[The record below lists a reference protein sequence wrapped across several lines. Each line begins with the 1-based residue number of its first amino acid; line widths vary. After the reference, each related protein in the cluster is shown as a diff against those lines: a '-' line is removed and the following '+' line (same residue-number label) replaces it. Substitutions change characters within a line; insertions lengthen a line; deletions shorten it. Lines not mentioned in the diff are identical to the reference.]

1 MKYMTN
7 AQIDELNL
15 LLDKHGAALTAFYNE
30 GMRQGAKNV
39 IHGMMI
45 GAAIIAGVQIT
56 RAITVSYTKE
66 LNRNWG
72 LLISG
77 SFSFSPLRRRSNHI

>member
-39 IHGMMI
+39 IHGMMV

-56 RAITVSYTKE
+56 RAIIRAHKQK
-66 LNRNWG
+66 N
-72 LLISG
+72 
-77 SFSFSPLRRRSNHI
+77 

>member
-30 GMRQGAKNV
+30 GIDRKSV
-39 IHGMMI
+39 
-45 GAAIIAGVQIT
+45 V
-56 RAITVSYTKE
+56 
-66 LNRNWG
+66 
-72 LLISG
+72 
-77 SFSFSPLRRRSNHI
+77 

>member
-56 RAITVSYTKE
+56 RAIITQAKE

-72 LLISG
+72 RLISG
-77 SFSFSPLRRRSNHI
+77 SFFAPCAARSNHI

>member
-15 LLDKHGAALTAFYNE
+15 LLDKHGAALTAFYN
-30 GMRQGAKNV
+30 QGAKNV

-56 RAITVSYTKE
+56 RAIIRAHKQK
-66 LNRNWG
+66 N
-72 LLISG
+72 
-77 SFSFSPLRRRSNHI
+77 

>member
-39 IHGMMI
+39 IHGMIKTTTPEMP
-45 GAAIIAGVQIT
+45 V
-56 RAITVSYTKE
+56 
-66 LNRNWG
+66 
-72 LLISG
+72 ISG
-77 SFSFSPLRRRSNHI
+77 FPGLSVTNALLFKVL

>member
-39 IHGMMI
+39 ILSPRRAYPSAQ
-45 GAAIIAGVQIT
+45 AA
-56 RAITVSYTKE
+56 
-66 LNRNWG
+66 
-72 LLISG
+72 SG
-77 SFSFSPLRRRSNHI
+77 

>member
-30 GMRQGAKNV
+30 GMRQGSQKCDPWYDDWRGDYCWRSDHKGNHQSTQA
-39 IHGMMI
+39 
-45 GAAIIAGVQIT
+45 
-56 RAITVSYTKE
+56 KE
-66 LNRNWG
+66 LNKNWG
-72 LLISG
+72 RLISG
-77 SFSFSPLRRRSNHI
+77 SFSFCPLRRPL

>member
-15 LLDKHGAALTAFYNE
+15 LLDKHGADLTAFYNE

-56 RAITVSYTKE
+56 RAIIRAHKQK
-66 LNRNWG
+66 N
-72 LLISG
+72 
-77 SFSFSPLRRRSNHI
+77 

>member
-15 LLDKHGAALTAFYNE
+15 LLEQHGAALTAFYNE
-30 GMRQGAKNV
+30 GMKQGAKNV

-45 GAAIIAGVQIT
+45 GAVIIAGVQIARSII
-56 RAITVSYTKE
+56 RARKNQT
-66 LNRNWG
+66 
-72 LLISG
+72 
-77 SFSFSPLRRRSNHI
+77 

>member
-45 GAAIIAGVQIT
+45 L
-56 RAITVSYTKE
+56 S
-66 LNRNWG
+66 
-72 LLISG
+72 LI
-77 SFSFSPLRRRSNHI
+77 HI